1 MLFFAIVAVLLGGLL
16 EQSPTPQIAPRPLR
30 ASSIKKL
37 EVPAFGAFG
46 QTQCDDNL
54 AVYDHLASSSYRH
67 TTILRTALSGTE
79 STLYKL
85 PPEFADAT
93 AFIDFFVTSDGKVIA
108 LVEDKQ
114 GHSIRFDFDSD
125 GNVRSHTEVELT
137 EQVAGDKIAVFPSGV
152 MLFSGHYRR
161 TAPNNL
167 KGKRYLGLFQPS
179 GKLLRRLDSSDMA
192 DFDLEPPAHHIPEG
206 AVTIGKDGYA
216 YLLAS
221 DKVYVISPLG
231 QVEKKIPFD
240 KPAREFSAVH
250 LQYSEG
256 LLVISFVKQG
266 KPEAVFQYLVLNALS
281 GDPVGLYEPTDET
294 GNNNVCFSRRDGF
307 MFLTIKNDRLNLIT
321 APLR

>member
-16 EQSPTPQIAPRPLR
+16 EQSSSPQIAPRPLR

-37 EVPAFGAFG
+37 EIPAFGAFG
-46 QTQCDDNL
+46 QTQCDDSL
-54 AVYDHLASSSYRH
+54 AMYDHLASSSYRH

-93 AFIDFFVTSDGKVIA
+93 AFTDFFVTSDGKVTA
-108 LVEDKQ
+108 LVEDQQ
-114 GHSIRFDFDSD
+114 GHSIRFDFDSG
-125 GNVRSHTEVELT
+125 GNVRSHTQVDLT
-137 EQVAGDKIAVFPSGV
+137 EQVAGEKIAVFPSGV

-161 TAPNNL
+161 TAPNGL
-167 KGKRYLGLFQPS
+167 KGKRYLGFFQPS
-179 GKLLRRLDSSDMA
+179 GTLLRRLDTNGMA
-192 DFDLEPPAHHIPEG
+192 GFDLEPPAYHIPEG

-216 YLLAS
+216 YLLTS
-221 DKVYVISPLG
+221 NTVYVITPSG
-231 QVEKKIPFD
+231 QVERKIPFD

-256 LLVISFVKQG
+256 LLVISFAKQE
-266 KPEAVFQYLVLNALS
+266 KSVAIFQYLVLNALS
-281 GDPVGLYEPTDET
+281 GEAIGLYEPTEET

-307 MFLTIKNDRLNLIT
+307 LFVTIKDDRLNLIT